1 MPQVGEVT
9 TPTLT
14 VDPADVTTEATLTV
28 YKPDGTTETPTPTT
42 ADDGATWT
50 APDVTYDTAGW
61 WAFDWT
67 VTGMGAGAQT
77 QRVYVGPVDALP
89 PDLLPIYV
97 SLEEFKDSAKIP
109 ATETTRDDLIMKRIR
124 AASRAIDDAT
134 GRRFWL
140 DDTATA
146 RTFNPRG
153 RVVRTDDGDLFLI
166 DDLGAAPTVVEYGSG
181 GGYTAVASSAYEAS
195 PDNALARHRAIE
207 GLLYLNGRWPTG
219 GGYRL
224 RVTGRWG
231 WPRIPDPVEQAT
243 LILATRYFKRKDSP
257 EGVMG
262 SADFGFVR
270 MTRTDPD
277 VAELIRP
284 YLLPGIA

>member
-1 MPQVGEVT
+1 VPQIGEVT

-14 VDPADVTTEATLTV
+14 VDPFDATTDATLTV
-28 YKPDGTTETPTPTT
+28 YMPDGQTDTPSTNSD
-42 ADDGATWT
+42 DDGATWT
-50 APDVTYDTAGW
+50 AADVVYDTAGW
-61 WAFDWT
+61 WAFEWN

-89 PDLLPIYV
+89 PNLLPIYV

-109 ATETTRDDLIMKRIR
+109 ATETTRDDLILKRIR
-124 AASRAIDDAT
+124 AASRAIDDAA

-146 RTFNPRG
+146 RTFSARG
-153 RVVRTDDGDLFLI
+153 NVVRTEDGDLFLI
-166 DDLGAAPTVVEYGSG
+166 DDLGAAPTLVETGAGGS
-181 GGYTAVASSAYEAS
+181 YSTVAASAYETN
-195 PDNALARHRAIE
+195 PDNALVRGWPVT
-207 GLLYLNGRWPTG
+207 GLLRLNSSWPKG

-231 WPRIPDPVEQAT
+231 WPRIPDPIEQAT
-243 LILATRYFKRKDSP
+243 QILAARLFKRKDSP

-262 SADFGFVR
+262 SSDMGFIR
-270 MTRTDPD
+270 MARTDPD